1 MGVKMGGNTWRQ
13 KLETKTEGK
22 NWRQKTGRQK
32 YLFRNVSL
40 HVLGPSVPQLATTGL
55 AIYCNGKLFAG
66 LERLYLTFSGD
77 NFRRLSVTPF
87 CNVHSRI
94 IQLRAQILSR
104 DGVTSLDQCGEVSSP
119 GMLTTYWI

>member
-1 MGVKMGGNTWRQ
+1 M
-13 KLETKTEGK
+13 
-22 NWRQKTGRQK
+22 
-32 YLFRNVSL
+32 
-40 HVLGPSVPQLATTGL
+40 PQLATTGL
-55 AIYCNGKLFAG
+55 AIYCNRKLFAG

-104 DGVTSLDQCGEVSSP
+104 DGVTSLDQCGEVSL
-119 GMLTTYWI
+119 GARNGKNINHLLDLVL

>member
-1 MGVKMGGNTWRQ
+1 M
-13 KLETKTEGK
+13 
-22 NWRQKTGRQK
+22 
-32 YLFRNVSL
+32 
-40 HVLGPSVPQLATTGL
+40 PQLATTGL

-119 GMLTTYWI
+119 GMLTTYWIWSSRNNLFVLVRSARNGDFGVYQKTI